1 MGRGEGCGE
10 GFQGFPYVD
19 WLIGWPVQTCTTR
32 SPDLTK
38 VSKENVPFKVYD
50 TSLFILK
57 AKDPTHV
64 CVCVHASI
72 CVYMCMWCLWCVWCG
87 CVVGLWVGVWWECGV
102 YCVCVCVV
110 CGERDGCACSEGRR
124 DGTGK
129 PECTCEQLLQNLNRS
144 ALVVASQLAPA

>member
-1 MGRGEGCGE
+1 M
-10 GFQGFPYVD
+10 
-19 WLIGWPVQTCTTR
+19 
-32 SPDLTK
+32 
-38 VSKENVPFKVYD
+38 
-50 TSLFILK
+50 
-57 AKDPTHV
+57 
-64 CVCVHASI
+64 
-72 CVYMCMWCLWCVWCG
+72 
-87 CVVGLWVGVWWECGV
+87 

>member
-64 CVCVHASI
+64 CVCT
-72 CVYMCMWCLWCVWCG
+72 CKYMCVHVHVVFVVRVVWVCGGIVGG
-87 CVVGLWVGVWWECGV
+87 CVVGVWCV
-102 YCVCVCVV
+102 LCVCM
-110 CGERDGCACSEGRR
+110 CGLWGEGWM
-124 DGTGK
+124 
-129 PECTCEQLLQNLNRS
+129 CMQ
-144 ALVVASQLAPA
+144 